1 MDKSFHQRCARCWFL
16 FRVHIRF
23 SKYKGWA
30 RLDGDSGGGGGGGGP
45 MGNEVVF
52 FAVAG
57 LWLLWAREDLGGFA
71 VVDGWLALREEPSAA
86 IFCLFG
92 GLLSVAL

>member
-1 MDKSFHQRCARCWFL
+1 
-16 FRVHIRF
+16 
-23 SKYKGWA
+23 
-30 RLDGDSGGGGGGGGP
+30 